1 MMSAFNEFVRELYEK
16 WLQDH
21 KGHGVYNLKDAWDD
35 IWPEIQRA
43 IEEDGLRP
51 DAETA
56 AFDAL
61 SAADQRLIERGK
73 RALKKEWRQG
83 QGSLDDGDWLTALIP
98 LGGNDRVQFGDMGFD
113 EYTRSDALR
122 YGNLRDVQ
130 NGYDDW
136 RRRTEPYVP
145 FMRSGMTVRQ
155 ILDSG
160 LVDPE
165 RDAPSDDDDDA

>member
-1 MMSAFNEFVRELYEK
+1 MSEFTEFVRELYEK
-16 WLQDH
+16 WLQEH
-21 KGHGVYNLKDAWDD
+21 KGQGVFNLKDAWAD

-43 IEEDGLRP
+43 IEEDGLRV
-51 DAETA
+51 DVETA

-61 SAADQRLIERGK
+61 SSADQKLIERGK
-73 RALKKEWRQG
+73 RALHKEWRSG
-83 QGSLDDGDWLTALIP
+83 QGSIDGGDWLSAVIP
-98 LGGNDRVQFGDMGFD
+98 LGNNDRVQFGDMGFD

-136 RRRTEPYVP
+136 RRRTASYVP
-145 FMRSGMTVRQ
+145 HMRSGLTIRE
-155 ILDSG
+155 ILDAG

-165 RDAPSDDDDDA
+165 QDAPSYDDDDA